1 MEAQAPYEADQ
12 TIMDLIAEFHK
23 FYSLE
28 KKLKTE
34 MDAAREAK
42 EGFEQA
48 LYDKFM
54 EEGVQNIKTKLGTFY
69 VRDEPYA
76 SIQPGMTDDFFE
88 WLREGGNGDLIK
100 ETIHS
105 RTLTAFIKEQTEGK
119 ELEEDDELT
128 KFITVFTKHKI
139 GVRGGK

>member
-1 MEAQAPYEADQ
+1 MEPFETDQ
-12 TIMDLIAEFHK
+12 SLMDLIVEFYK
-23 FYSLE
+23 YYRLE
-28 KKLKTE
+28 KNLKAE

-54 EEGVQNIKTKLGTFY
+54 EEGVQNMKTKLGTFY
-69 VRDEPYA
+69 VRDEQYA
-76 SIQPGMTDDFFE
+76 SIQPDKTEDFFE

-105 RTLTAFIKEQTEGK
+105 RTLTAWVKEQTDGK